1 MVNNKLK
8 LVKSATAFVIGA
20 AVLTGSFA
28 AAGSDTAFAKSST
41 SVKVSNGK
49 LVYKST
55 GKVVKGYKTYNK
67 ALYKDGKKLTGLY
80 KKTYYKAGKK
90 ATGTY
95 KSVYYKAGKAFT
107 GVTNKTYYK
116 AGKKATGTYKNVYY
130 KSGKAYTGVVNKTY
144 YKAGKKATGLYK
156 GVYYKTG
163 KAATG
168 IYKDQLYISGNLSK
182 GLELYKDQLYKDAS
196 LNKGYVIYKDQLY
209 KDAALNKGLIEFE
222 GKFYFDAALAN
233 DTYTDQGVERAFE
246 NGVEVGAKVKAV
258 EATNGTTVKVTF
270 NKSVD
275 KTDAEKANVVTIE
288 GVSLSAGK
296 LSEDGKTLTL
306 TSTDA
311 IKVTDAT
318 VVVNAIKTKAD
329 AKVSTEKFVSKITFE
344 DKVAPSILSVE
355 AQTNGTVAKTATI
368 QLSEP
373 VKAGVLVKVD
383 GDYVAVTSFTGTS
396 DKLELTGLNL
406 EAGKAHTVEVINA
419 EDTAGN
425 KTVSTTATFSVSVDA
440 AIPTATVTAGSN
452 DKTIL
457 VTFNKSMKASTVTGL
472 LVKDESLAAVT
483 VGAATVVPNTN
494 DTQFTIAVNDT
505 IFTNKDSRSFTVVV
519 PKDMEDKLGNK
530 SADSLQKVTLVKDS
544 AKPVATGYNVVKDKD
559 GKVQAI
565 EINFNEGLKA
575 GSVATDTTLHAAA
588 SSIVDANGVL
598 DTTTFENFK
607 SQEVKAGDKKVVF
620 KSATATAI
628 SGQYAISFKSDLV
641 TDLSEASNKSVA
653 FNYTIDLGQGQ
664 QATEFDLDAA
674 KLPSAS
680 NNVITV
686 TFKEAVK
693 GGAVAGSATDV
704 ANYTLAGK
712 PLPAGTTITL
722 NSAQTVATITLPVE
736 TVAKD
741 DKAAVFTVANVKNT
755 AGTKTVKSYAGT
767 VDVKD
772 NVAPLL
778 QSAKI
783 LDNKTIEL
791 TYSEALALTGVD
803 AGESFKIVQGTDT
816 LVLTA
821 TELKASVASGFEN
834 KLVLKI
840 SKGTDAAEVPAKQAD
855 AEVSGTNAGIATLT
869 NKDKANADE
878 TVNYKVVNNTTSG
891 KLELQKADDSS
902 VVIADLATTSTFE
915 LNGVNVAIAN
925 TAADGNTFTVKTIK
939 AVAGTPGTSTTTLD
953 LTKEISI
960 ETLNSTSK
968 VVTDKSGA
976 KNEHKKAVKV
986 TVSK

>member
-168 IYKDQLYISGNLSK
+168 IYKDQLYVSGNLNK
-182 GLELYKDQLYKDAS
+182 GLTVYKDQLYKDAV
-196 LNKGYVIYKDQLY
+196 LNKGLVVFKDQLY

-233 DTYTDQGVERAFE
+233 DTYTVEGVERAFE
-246 NGVEVGAKVKAV
+246 KGIEVGAKVKAV
-258 EATNGTTVKVTF
+258 EAINGTTVKVTF
-270 NKSVD
+270 NKAVD
-275 KTDAEKANVVTIE
+275 KTDAEKLNVVTIE
-288 GVSLSAGK
+288 GAPLSTGK

-306 TSTDA
+306 TSTTA

-318 VVVNAIKTKAD
+318 VVVNAIQTKAD

-406 EAGKAHTVEVINA
+406 EAGKAHTLEVINA

-425 KTVSTTATFSVSVDA
+425 KVVSISANFTVSVDA
-440 AIPTATVTAGSN
+440 AIPSATVSAGAN
-452 DKTIL
+452 DKEIL
-457 VTFNKSMKASTVTGL
+457 VTFSKAMNVAKVAGIT
-472 LVKDESLAAVT
+472 VKDEALANVAVSA
-483 VGAATVVPNTN
+483 VAVVEGSK
-494 DTQFTIAVNDT
+494 DTQFKIAVTED
-505 IFTNKDSRSFTVVV
+505 IFKNKDSRTFSVVL

-530 SADSLQKVTLVKDS
+530 TTDSVLKVTLTKD
-544 AKPVATGYNVVKDKD
+544 AVKPVATGYNVVKDKD
-559 GKVQAI
+559 GKVESI
-565 EINFNEGLKA
+565 EINFSEGLKA
-575 GSVATDTTLHAAA
+575 ASVAAGTTLHAVAT
-588 SSIVDANGVL
+588 SIVNANGVL
-598 DTTTFENFK
+598 DTTTFANYK
-607 SQEVKAGDKKVVF
+607 ALEVKAGDKKVVF
-620 KSATATAI
+620 KATTAESI
-628 SGQYAISFKSDLV
+628 SGQYAISFNNELV
-641 TDLSEASNKSVA
+641 TDLAEASNKSAA
-653 FNYTIDLGQGQ
+653 FNYTIDFGQGQ
-664 QATEFDLDAA
+664 QATEFIVTKAEA
-674 KLPSAS
+674 TS
-680 NNVITV
+680 NVITV
-686 TFKEAVK
+686 TFPEAVK
-693 GGAVAGSATDV
+693 GGAVAGSATDL
-704 ANYTLAGK
+704 ANYTLGGK
-712 PLPAGTTITL
+712 PLQTGTTITL
-722 NSAQTVATITLPVE
+722 DKDQKVATITLPAE
-736 TVAKD
+736 SIAKD
-741 DKAAVFTVANVKNT
+741 DKAAVFTAANIKNI
-755 AGTKTVKSYAGT
+755 AGTKTVKSHTSTVAVNDNIAPKLQTAQLLADGKTFVLTYNENVAGIVST
-767 VDVKD
+767 DDVKTAFKFTED
-772 NVAPLL
+772 GKDVTLNSATVVSVTGKTVLITADKSVATTTPAVKAPADGFYDAT
-778 QSAKI
+778 AKAYTAKAG
-783 LDNKTIEL
+783 DKVGAN
-791 TYSEALALTGVD
+791 TYYAKDEVIIPSPD
-803 AGESFKIVQGTDT
+803 AGVTPEVKAPADGFYDATAKAYTLQNTDT
-816 LVLTA
+816 IT
-821 TELKASVASGFEN
+821 SGSTTY
-834 KLVLKI
+834 KYYAK
-840 SKGTDAAEVPAKQAD
+840 DAEIVPAKPA
-855 AEVSGTNAGIATLT
+855 
-869 NKDKANADE
+869 
-878 TVNYKVVNNTTSG
+878 
-891 KLELQKADDSS
+891 
-902 VVIADLATTSTFE
+902 TSTVVFD
-915 LNGVNVAIAN
+915 
-925 TAADGNTFTVKTIK
+925 TTK
-939 AVAGTPGTSTTTLD
+939 AVTVETLAALVKDTALNTQAKEIKITTTR
-953 LTKEISI
+953 
-960 ETLNSTSK
+960 
-968 VVTDKSGA
+968 
-976 KNEHKKAVKV
+976 
-986 TVSK
+986 

>member
-168 IYKDQLYISGNLSK
+168 IYKDQLYVSGNLNK
-182 GLELYKDQLYKDAS
+182 GLTVYKDQLYKDAV
-196 LNKGYVIYKDQLY
+196 LNKGLVVFKDQLY

-233 DTYTDQGVERAFE
+233 DTYTVEGVERAFE
-246 NGVEVGAKVKAV
+246 KGIEVGAKVKAV
-258 EATNGTTVKVTF
+258 EAINGTTVKVTF
-270 NKSVD
+270 NKAVD
-275 KTDAEKANVVTIE
+275 KTDAEKLNVVTIE
-288 GVSLSAGK
+288 GAPLSAGK

-306 TSTDA
+306 TSTTA

-318 VVVNAIKTKAD
+318 VVVNAIQTKAD

-406 EAGKAHTVEVINA
+406 EAGKAHTLEVINA

-425 KTVSTTATFSVSVDA
+425 KVVSISANFTVSVDA
-440 AIPTATVTAGSN
+440 AIPSATVSAGAN
-452 DKTIL
+452 DKEIL
-457 VTFNKSMKASTVTGL
+457 VTFSKAMNVAKVAGIT
-472 LVKDESLAAVT
+472 VKDEALADVKVSNVAV
-483 VGAATVVPNTN
+483 VEGSK
-494 DTQFTIAVNDT
+494 DTQFKITVTDE
-505 IFTNKDSRSFTVVV
+505 IFKNKDSRTFSVVL

-530 SADSLQKVTLVKDS
+530 TTDSVLKVTLTKD
-544 AKPVATGYNVVKDKD
+544 AVKPVATGYNVVKDKD
-559 GKVQAI
+559 GKVESI
-565 EINFNEGLKA
+565 EINFSEGLKA
-575 GSVATDTTLHAAA
+575 GALATDTTVYTAA
-588 SSIVDANGVL
+588 SSIVNANGVL
-598 DTTTFENFK
+598 DTDTFKNFK

-620 KSATATAI
+620 KAATAETI

-641 TDLSEASNKSVA
+641 TDQAEASNKSAA
-653 FNYTIDLGQGQ
+653 FNYTIDFGQGQ
-664 QATEFDLDAA
+664 QATEFVVTDAI
-674 KLPSAS
+674 SS
-680 NNVITV
+680 SNVITV
-686 TFKEAVK
+686 TFPEAVK
-693 GGAVAGSATDV
+693 GGAVAGSATDL
-704 ANYTLAGK
+704 ANYTLGGK
-712 PLPAGTTITL
+712 PLQAGTTITL
-722 NSAQTVATITLPVE
+722 DKDQKVATITLPAE
-736 TVAKD
+736 SIAKD
-741 DKAAVFTVANVKNT
+741 DKASVFTAANIKNI
-755 AGTKTVKSYAGT
+755 AGTKTVKSYTNT

-772 NVAPLL
+772 NVAPVV

-791 TYSEALALTGVD
+791 TYSEALALTGAD

-840 SKGTDAAEVPAKQAD
+840 AKGTDTAEVPAKPAD
-855 AEVSGTNAGIATLT
+855 AEVSGTDAKIATLT
-869 NKDKANADE
+869 NKDKATADE
-878 TVNYKVVNNTTSG
+878 TVNYKVVNNAG
-891 KLELQKADDSS
+891 KLELQNADTSA
-902 VVIADLATTSTFE
+902 VVIADLATKQTVD
-915 LNGVNVAIAN
+915 LNGVTVTIDGA
-925 TAADGNTFTVKTIK
+925 AADGNTFTVKTVK
-939 AVAGTPGTSTTTLD
+939 AVAGTPAASATTLD

-960 ETLNSTSK
+960 ETLNPTSK